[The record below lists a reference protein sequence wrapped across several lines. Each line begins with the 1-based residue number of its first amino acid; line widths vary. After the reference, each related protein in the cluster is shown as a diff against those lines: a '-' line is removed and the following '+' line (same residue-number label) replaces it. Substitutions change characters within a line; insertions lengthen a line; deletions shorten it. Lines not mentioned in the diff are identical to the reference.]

1 MAKSWRQA
9 YDYWQDQPDNIFFK
23 LYLFPVS
30 QMIKKILIH
39 INYMFALRTFFWFYM
54 SRASRARLYLF
65 LVNEMI
71 KGILIYKLYV

>member
-39 INYMFALRTFFWFYM
+39 INYMFSLRTFFDFICHEL
-54 SRASRARLYLF
+54 RARGYICF
-65 LVNEMI
+65 L
-71 KGILIYKLYV
+71 